1 MPWDCCQEQTDVVGI
16 LNSVV
21 FKIFNSVAYQMPQD
35 CCQEQEDVEE
45 NGHTFQLHLPLL
57 NLGEMLKL

>member
-1 MPWDCCQEQTDVVGI
+1 MPQDCCQEQTDVGGI

-35 CCQEQEDVEE
+35 CCQEQEDV
-45 NGHTFQLHLPLL
+45 GVFLTV
-57 NLGEMLKL
+57 